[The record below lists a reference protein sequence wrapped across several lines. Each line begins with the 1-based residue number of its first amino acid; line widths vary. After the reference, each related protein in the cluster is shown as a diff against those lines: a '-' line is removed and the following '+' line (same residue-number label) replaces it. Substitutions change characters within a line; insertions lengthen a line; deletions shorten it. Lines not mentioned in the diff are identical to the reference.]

1 MINDIASELAKLHVL
16 QGADF
21 VMQLKCIASR
31 KEFHP
36 MKDEK
41 NIFIAGGNQKSD
53 FDNLLNAARKAVNH
67 GYRVFI
73 LPNPKDIRT
82 ADLIFEQKGIYKMYD
97 LKTIQG
103 KTSVMN
109 RLKESIGQTNHVL
122 LNMATDHHGMALAR
136 SIKKYFELNPMAMEV
151 MIFNGNKV
159 IVVTPRSLE
168 DKHFLYTFHKRYNK

>member
-82 ADLIFEQKGIYKMYD
+82 ADLIFEQKGIY
-97 LKTIQG
+97 IH
-103 KTSVMN
+103 
-109 RLKESIGQTNHVL
+109 SINVII
-122 LNMATDHHGMALAR
+122 NKRVAKATL
-136 SIKKYFELNPMAMEV
+136 
-151 MIFNGNKV
+151 
-159 IVVTPRSLE
+159 
-168 DKHFLYTFHKRYNK
+168 